1 MVTRTAIL
9 MAGAIACALGA
20 GCDDNKSVVPPP
32 PPMTGRSNAV
42 AAKDTAS
49 GAPTSTTPAPAH
61 TAGPARQVCAGQS
74 PRAAPKGTLKTA
86 AATGT
91 DAPPPGLPIGVGKW
105 LWINLWAAWCGPC
118 KEEIPR
124 IVAWHEKLRA
134 AGVMM
139 DLAFVSLDDDERET
153 KRFLEAQ
160 PAGGVRATYLLP
172 EADRGPW
179 LGALGLKGSTQL
191 PVQALVA
198 PSGQVACVI
207 QGAVEDGDY
216 PAIAA
221 FVGAKR

>member
-1 MVTRTAIL
+1 VEIRILTAGV
-9 MAGAIACALGA
+9 MACALGA
-20 GCDDNKSVVPPP
+20 GCDDNKSAVPPP
-32 PPMTGRSNAV
+32 PPLTGRSNAV
-42 AAKDTAS
+42 VAKDTAS
-49 GAPTSTTPAPAH
+49 AAPTTTGPAQAR
-61 TAGPARQVCAGQS
+61 TASSARQVCAGQS

-86 AATGT
+86 AATGA

-105 LWINLWAAWCGPC
+105 LWINLWAAWCAPC

-124 IVAWHEKLRA
+124 LVAWHEKLRA

-172 EADRGPW
+172 EADRGAW